1 VRRRLRALGA
11 TPDRVSAVYRRRYE
25 VPARGAPDPR
35 GSVPATEH
43 DAYREQGR
51 LLVAALLAHLD
62 APTAAARDRAA
73 REALELTA
81 DLGRRLAAMGMPL
94 GEAVAM
100 FVSARR
106 PFLTEI
112 GALARR
118 RELDAARLS
127 ALYEA
132 STAVLD
138 RLLFRLIDSHSAAAP
153 TPPGAAATPDAPR
166 DGAGEDA

>member
-1 VRRRLRALGA
+1 
-11 TPDRVSAVYRRRYE
+11 
-25 VPARGAPDPR
+25 
-35 GSVPATEH
+35 
-43 DAYREQGR
+43 
-51 LLVAALLAHLD
+51 
-62 APTAAARDRAA
+62 
-73 REALELTA
+73 
-81 DLGRRLAAMGMPL
+81 
-94 GEAVAM
+94 M

-153 TPPGAAATPDAPR
+153 TPPGAAATPAAPR
-166 DGAGEDA
+166 DGAREDA